1 MASINATEPAKNL
14 AGAGLLRPV
23 RGWIALAAI
32 FQAGSS
38 ILILAP
44 LIGLTELAQVLM
56 GNDAERAAEAW
67 HIVKISAFCLGG
79 GLALRGFAEFISHI
93 AENVFSL
100 WLRRQLAY
108 RMAHAPLSWFSHNSS
123 GKIKQSMQD
132 DVAAIHHLVAHAYL
146 NLTGAVVTILFVYGY
161 LLSID
166 WRMTLIALIP
176 LPLFIL
182 FYSNIMRASQA
193 KMGEYGQELEQ
204 VNQSVVEFVQGI
216 PVVKTFG
223 QHGVSHQAYR
233 RAVDSFRDFFL
244 DWVRPLIKPESLSG
258 VIIAPV
264 SLLLLVLVSGVAF
277 IYWGWLD
284 IWQLLPFAV
293 LGLGIS
299 VPIGTLSHSAQ
310 SLQMSKGAFKR
321 LSELLAIPQ
330 QKEPERPQRNTHNQV
345 CFDRVSF
352 SYGEDRRILNEVSLT
367 LAPNTV
373 TALVGASGAGKST
386 LAKLLLRF
394 AEPDSGRI
402 TLGGVDLSDITTEH
416 LYHQIGC
423 VFQEVRLL
431 RLSIHDN
438 IALGNPQATE
448 QQVIAAAEAA
458 NIHQRIMQLP
468 RGYQSV
474 YGEDAQLS
482 GGEAQRLS
490 IARALLKDTPLLV
503 LDEATAQADA
513 ESEAAI
519 QDALARLMTQRGH
532 RSLLVI
538 AHRLST
544 IIHADNIVVMA
555 KGHIVEQGTHSAL
568 LASNGEYTRLWHAQF
583 SASQEDVC
591 Y

>member
-1 MASINATEPAKNL
+1 MTSINSADPAKKSP
-14 AGAGLLRPV
+14 GVGLLRPV

-32 FQAGSS
+32 FQAGSA
-38 ILILAP
+38 ILVLAP
-44 LIGLTELAQVLM
+44 LLGLTELAQVLM
-56 GNDAERAAEAW
+56 SSSLQRADEAW
-67 HIVKISAFCLGG
+67 HIVKISAICLGG
-79 GLALRGFAEFISHI
+79 GLALRGFAELISHI
-93 AENVFSL
+93 AENTFSL
-100 WLRRQLAY
+100 WLRRQLAL
-108 RMAHAPLSWFSHNSS
+108 RMAHAPLSWFSANSS

-132 DVAAIHHLVAHAYL
+132 DVTAIHHLVAHAYL
-146 NLTGAVVTILFVYGY
+146 NLTGAVTTIIFVYGY
-161 LLSID
+161 LFFIS
-166 WRMTLIALIP
+166 WKMTLIALIP
-176 LPLFIL
+176 FPFFFLL
-182 FYSNIMRASQA
+182 YRNVMRASQA
-193 KMGEYGQELEQ
+193 KMAAYGQELEQ

-223 QHGVSHQAYR
+223 QHGVAHQAYR
-233 RAVDSFRDFFL
+233 QAVDSFRDFFL

-264 SLLLLVLVSGVAF
+264 TLLLLVLVGGVSF

-293 LGLGIS
+293 LGLGVS

-310 SLQMSKGAFKR
+310 SLQMSKGAFNR
-321 LSELLAIPQ
+321 LADLLAIPQ
-330 QKEPERPQRNTHNQV
+330 EIEPKTGLVNTNNRV
-345 CFDRVSF
+345 CFERVSF
-352 SYGEDRRILNEVSLT
+352 SYSADRQILDEVSLT
-367 LAPNTV
+367 LEPRTV
-373 TALVGASGAGKST
+373 TAVVGASGAGKST

-394 AEPDSGRI
+394 AQPDSGKI
-402 TLGGVDLSDITTEH
+402 TLGGIVLREIASEH
-416 LYHQIGC
+416 LYQQIGC
-423 VFQEVRLL
+423 VFQDVRLL
-431 RLSIHDN
+431 RLSIYEN

-448 QQVIAAAEAA
+448 QQVVAAAEAA

-474 YGEDAQLS
+474 YGEDALLS

-490 IARALLKDTPLLV
+490 IARALLKDPQLLV

-519 QDALARLMTQRGH
+519 QNTLAALISQREN

-544 IIHADNIVVMA
+544 IVHADNIVVMA
-555 KGHIVEQGTHSAL
+555 NGHIVEQGTHDSL
-568 LASNGEYTRLWHAQF
+568 LASKGEYARLWQAQF
-583 SASQEDVC
+583 LASREEAC